1 MHQAGLIQY
10 ADIRSTSKHNP
21 CSLSEIRHIYE
32 SKFVAL
38 RLHDLFG
45 VFVIFC
51 AGMGIGF
58 VCFLTELAAGE
69 LTKAKAKR
77 NKQKQTN
84 SKSATAIRGIEVTT
98 REH

>member
-21 CSLSEIRHIYE
+21 CSLSEIKHIYR
-32 SKFVAL
+32 SKSIAL

-51 AGMGIGF
+51 TGIGMGF
-58 VCFLTELAAGE
+58 VCFLIELAAGG
-69 LTKAKAKR
+69 LTKTKAKR
-77 NKQKQTN
+77 NNKKQTN
-84 SKSATAIRGIEVTT
+84 SIETVSRGLEVAT